1 MRTENDP
8 NASWNQPP
16 ITDSKLKDVVMN
28 RRWLPHELSN
38 IVDLI
43 LKTSPEQKSIIED
56 LDNLTEDDFKVVL
69 KDTPLYYGDDD
80 SRAE

>member
-1 MRTENDP
+1 
-8 NASWNQPP
+8 
-16 ITDSKLKDVVMN
+16 MN